1 MAQMI
6 ELGIPEDAP
15 ELLQAL
21 GRLAIAH
28 GNLEMVQIMCLK
40 TLENLRPQVA
50 LETYR
55 RGGAGKIRERIEKIV
70 SERARSH
77 ELSRKNVIIE
87 YLRDGRCH
95 GKRRNA
101 LVHRFWGKRV
111 DGTWVTSGD
120 ESVWEQTPSLDVI
133 NDLIK
138 SVLETTSQLDNER
151 FSGGFI
157 HELAKRIQK
166 QSNS

>member
-40 TLENLRPQVA
+40 KLENLRPQVA
-50 LETYR
+50 LENYR
-55 RGGAGKIRERIEKIV
+55 RKGAGKIRDCIEKIV
-70 SERARSH
+70 NEWASSE
-77 ELSRKNVIIE
+77 EQPRKNVIIE
-87 YLRDGRCH
+87 HLRDCRCH
-95 GKRRNA
+95 SKRRNA

-120 ESVWEQTPSLDVI
+120 GSVWEQTPSLNVI
-133 NDLIK
+133 NDLVK
-138 SVLETTSQLDNER
+138 SILETTSQLNNER

-157 HELAKRIQK
+157 HELAERIEK